1 MTRVYVIGSSA
12 ELERAERV
20 IASLRERGAEVV
32 GDWTA
37 SVRAARAAGHASD
50 ATVGREDAMRAAR
63 ANRHAIEWADVVI
76 ALVPEMPST
85 GYGYDL
91 AIAHASMVD
100 VIRSGE
106 PRSIYDHVVT
116 CAVESDEAAI
126 DAAMEWA

>member
-1 MTRVYVIGSSA
+1 MTRVYVIGSSS

-20 IASLRERGAEVV
+20 IAALRERGVEITH
-32 GDWTA
+32 DWTA
-37 SVRAARAAGHASD
+37 SVRAARAAGHATD

-63 ANRHAIEWADVVI
+63 ENRGAIESADVVI

-91 AIAHASMVD
+91 GVAHAAMVD

-106 PRSIYDHVVT
+106 PRSIYDHGVT